1 MNIINLEIYEQIKE
15 VHKFPMG
22 DLFFFENMVVA
33 QINEGEHINY
43 KTTKDTFKCI
53 NNYYEALKKPF
64 GFISN
69 RLNKYSI
76 EVLDYPKHSK
86 SLPSLKLYGIVGYS
100 KFDTININLE
110 RQFSKLPV
118 LGFDDLTQAFNTIN
132 DYILNSYDDSV
143 KFNIP

>member
-53 NNYYEALKKPF
+53 NNYYEALKNPF
-64 GFISN
+64 G
-69 RLNKYSI
+69 
-76 EVLDYPKHSK
+76 
-86 SLPSLKLYGIVGYS
+86 LYQIG
-100 KFDTININLE
+100 
-110 RQFSKLPV
+110 
-118 LGFDDLTQAFNTIN
+118 
-132 DYILNSYDDSV
+132 
-143 KFNIP
+143 